1 MGQINITRIQDY
13 NQVITPAIGVDGIYN
28 DNGILYVINSNGA
41 SYSLISATANIFGSG
56 ASGQQAYWISP
67 SVLGYRPSNY
77 SFVGATHTGSPSLTI
92 AHTFSYEGGSFQ
104 KNDNLIWQI
113 TAVKLENVVGTY
125 GVTASLYI
133 NTTPDLTGSPQ
144 LILNRYMGPVRT
156 YMNLIRNIWID
167 SGTQSWCYPN
177 VISPPN
183 EDWDESSII
192 WQSLNIDW
200 TQKQYFIITTAGGD
214 LNTIHVSTKLVV

>member
-1 MGQINITRIQDY
+1 MGQINITRIT
-13 NQVITPAIGVDGIYN
+13 NSTEVIIPPTGVDGVYN
-28 DNGILYVINSNGA
+28 DSGTLYVVDSTGA
-41 SYSLISATANIFGSG
+41 SYSLVSATGVSG
-56 ASGQQAYWISP
+56 TGISGQSTYWISP
-67 SVLGYRPSNY
+67 NVLGARPSGY

-92 AHTFSYEGGSFQ
+92 AHTFSYEAGSFT

-144 LILNRYMGPVRT
+144 LILNRFMGPVRT

-177 VISPPN
+177 VPSPPN

-192 WQSLNIDW
+192 WQSLSIDW

-214 LNTIHVSTKLVV
+214 LNTIHVSTKLIV